1 MAIIYSYPLDNT
13 PQLADLLLGTSISEG
28 DATKSFT
35 IGSLV
40 ALVDAPATVGTV
52 TSVAT
57 ANSGFIS
64 ITGGPITNAGTLIAS
79 LSAGGTPNDTTFLR
93 GDNQW
98 GPATTS
104 GSPNIEVFEEGVSLT
119 TAAASFNFTGNGVTA
134 STVGDAVTVNVPA
147 IVNGVLSVS
156 AGAGIAIPA
165 TVGNVVVSNSGV
177 IDIIGGDNITITSTA
192 ARVFTVTATINPGTV
207 QSVVAGNGLVLQT
220 PQSTIT
226 TTPTI
231 GVQYTGSNNY
241 ILVGEDLAVITGNDV
256 IAFNQLSSDNVKSTT
271 ISTIPIA
278 ALPLVQTYIDAG
290 DANTIKNNT
299 DTFVTTPVVANV
311 ITLTQAEYTA
321 IATPDTGT
329 LYVIAAAA
337 TAFTVTLTP
346 VTNNIA
352 GSAAN
357 YTITGAVQGS
367 TSSGV
372 SGEPYSFTTIVT
384 PNAGYYFSTPVNG
397 NIVSGTITGASNQR
411 ANQTL
416 TGTIAAVP
424 TPAVTATL
432 QVVTNIQGGPANGSG
447 FVLGNNLTGAVSTG
461 TNPHTYGFTTTCVA
475 ADGYTFPVA
484 PVIVQAAGT
493 IKGSQ
498 TVITTITGTLQSV

>member
-1 MAIIYSYPLDNT
+1 
-13 PQLADLLLGTSISEG
+13 
-28 DATKSFT
+28 
-35 IGSLV
+35 
-40 ALVDAPATVGTV
+40 
-52 TSVAT
+52 
-57 ANSGFIS
+57 
-64 ITGGPITNAGTLIAS
+64 
-79 LSAGGTPNDTTFLR
+79 
-93 GDNQW
+93 
-98 GPATTS
+98 
-104 GSPNIEVFEEGVSLT
+104 
-119 TAAASFNFTGNGVTA
+119 
-134 STVGDAVTVNVPA
+134 
-147 IVNGVLSVS
+147 
-156 AGAGIAIPA
+156 
-165 TVGNVVVSNSGV
+165 
-177 IDIIGGDNITITSTA
+177 
-192 ARVFTVTATINPGTV
+192 
-207 QSVVAGNGLVLQT
+207 
-220 PQSTIT
+220 
-226 TTPTI
+226 
-231 GVQYTGSNNY
+231 
-241 ILVGEDLAVITGNDV
+241 
-256 IAFNQLSSDNVKSTT
+256 
-271 ISTIPIA
+271 
-278 ALPLVQTYIDAG
+278 VQTSIDAG

-299 DTFVTTPVVANV
+299 DTIVTTPVVANV

-397 NIVSGTITGASNQR
+397 NIVSGTITAT
-411 ANQTL
+411 ANVTQTL

-461 TNPHTYGFTTTCVA
+461 TNPHTYGFTTTCDP

>member
-64 ITGGPITNAGTLIAS
+64 ITGGPITSAGTLTAS

-134 STVGDAVTVNVPA
+134 STVGDAVTVDVPA

-156 AGAGIAIPA
+156 PGAGIAIPA
-165 TVGNVVVSNSGV
+165 TIGNVVVSNSGV

-220 PQSTIT
+220 AQSTIT

-256 IAFNQLSSDNVKSTT
+256 IAFNQLSSNNVKSTT

-290 DANTIKNNT
+290 DANTVKKLKT
-299 DTFVTTPVVANV
+299 
-311 ITLTQAEYTA
+311 
-321 IATPDTGT
+321 
-329 LYVIAAAA
+329 
-337 TAFTVTLTP
+337 
-346 VTNNIA
+346 
-352 GSAAN
+352 
-357 YTITGAVQGS
+357 
-367 TSSGV
+367 
-372 SGEPYSFTTIVT
+372 
-384 PNAGYYFSTPVNG
+384 
-397 NIVSGTITGASNQR
+397 R
-411 ANQTL
+411 
-416 TGTIAAVP
+416 
-424 TPAVTATL
+424 
-432 QVVTNIQGGPANGSG
+432 
-447 FVLGNNLTGAVSTG
+447 
-461 TNPHTYGFTTTCVA
+461 
-475 ADGYTFPVA
+475 
-484 PVIVQAAGT
+484 
-493 IKGSQ
+493 
-498 TVITTITGTLQSV
+498 

>member
-1 MAIIYSYPLDNT
+1 M
-13 PQLADLLLGTSISEG
+13 
-28 DATKSFT
+28 
-35 IGSLV
+35 
-40 ALVDAPATVGTV
+40 
-52 TSVAT
+52 
-57 ANSGFIS
+57 
-64 ITGGPITNAGTLIAS
+64 
-79 LSAGGTPNDTTFLR
+79 
-93 GDNQW
+93 
-98 GPATTS
+98 
-104 GSPNIEVFEEGVSLT
+104 
-119 TAAASFNFTGNGVTA
+119 
-134 STVGDAVTVNVPA
+134 
-147 IVNGVLSVS
+147 
-156 AGAGIAIPA
+156 
-165 TVGNVVVSNSGV
+165 VSNSGV

-220 PQSTIT
+220 AQSTIT

-256 IAFNQLSSDNVKSTT
+256 IAFNQISSNNVKSTT
-271 ISTIPIA
+271 ISTIPMT

-397 NIVSGTITGASNQR
+397 NIVSGTITAT
-411 ANQTL
+411 ANVTQTL

-447 FVLGNNLTGAVSTG
+447 FVLGGNLTGAVSTG

-475 ADGYTFPVA
+475 AAGYTFLVA
-484 PVIVQAAGT
+484 PVIVNAAGT

>member
-57 ANSGFIS
+57 ADSGFIS
-64 ITGGPITNAGTLIAS
+64 ITGGPITNAGVLTVS

-134 STVGDAVTVNVPA
+134 STVGDAVTVDVPA

-156 AGAGIAIPA
+156 AGAGITIPA

-177 IDIIGGDNITITSTA
+177 IDIIGGNNITITSTA

-220 PQSTIT
+220 AQSTIT

-271 ISTIPIA
+271 ISTIPMT

-397 NIVSGTITGASNQR
+397 NIVSGTITAT
-411 ANQTL
+411 ANVTQTL

-447 FVLGNNLTGAVSTG
+447 FVLGGNLTGAVSTG
-461 TNPHTYGFTTTCVA
+461 TNPHIYSFTTTCDP
-475 ADGYTFPVA
+475 ADGYTFLVP